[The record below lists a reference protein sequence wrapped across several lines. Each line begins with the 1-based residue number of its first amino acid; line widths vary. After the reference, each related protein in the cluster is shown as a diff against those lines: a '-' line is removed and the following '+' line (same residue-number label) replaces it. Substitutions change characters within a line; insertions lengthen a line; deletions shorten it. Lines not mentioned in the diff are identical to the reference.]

1 MNIHSYE
8 QFSSDIL
15 STCTLCANARA
26 EHITQ
31 IQLKNI
37 SLKFNGLVLLRLMN
51 KGREQYKNH
60 QRHTSARITM
70 GIGHDTEDDP
80 SACHLNKTGKITQLS
95 EVILIIFLMHT
106 TSR

>member
-37 SLKFNGLVLLRLMN
+37 SLKFNGLVLPRLMN

-60 QRHTSARITM
+60 QRHTSSNTRIFLWELGM
-70 GIGHDTEDDP
+70 ILCEDDP
-80 SACHLNKTGKITQLS
+80 NACHLNKTEK
-95 EVILIIFLMHT
+95 
-106 TSR
+106 

>member
-1 MNIHSYE
+1 
-8 QFSSDIL
+8 
-15 STCTLCANARA
+15 
-26 EHITQ
+26 
-31 IQLKNI
+31 
-37 SLKFNGLVLLRLMN
+37 MN

-60 QRHTSARITM
+60 QRYTSARITM
-70 GIGHDTEDDP
+70 GIGYDTEDDP